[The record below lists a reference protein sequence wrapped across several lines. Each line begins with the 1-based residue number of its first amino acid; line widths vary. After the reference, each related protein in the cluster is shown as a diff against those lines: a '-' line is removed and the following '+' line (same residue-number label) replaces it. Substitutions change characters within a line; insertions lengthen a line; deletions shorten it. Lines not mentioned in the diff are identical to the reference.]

1 MNFEFKKKTKKPM
14 EITKIQKLF
23 THLENVITWR
33 INNSAEDF
41 NTAAPEFKIND
52 HEGFQLG
59 NYISGKEL
67 AHQEVIILLMALL
80 PRLDP
85 ALLKRI
91 YLEFPNSVLFD
102 FCSVNDNGRLFYP
115 TIQTVQYI
123 LGGESI
129 SERLKALDYFA
140 SDAVLV
146 KDEII
151 VFSGSAQDHTSINSQ
166 ISIHQEAFN
175 AAVFGS
181 ELLPKMSND
190 FPAELLYTSRS
201 WEDLILPQNT
211 LHELK
216 SIEDWYNS
224 SRTLMEDWGMKKK
237 LKPGFRV
244 LFYGDP
250 GTGKTLAASLL
261 GKYTKRPV
269 FRVDVSMLVSKYIG
283 ETEKQL
289 AKLFDK
295 AENKNWILFF
305 DEADAI
311 FGKRT
316 NVRDAH
322 DKYANQEVS
331 YLLQRIETF
340 SGLIILASNFK
351 NNMDKAFTRRFHSC
365 IKFNNP
371 KHEERLRIWQQN
383 LPEQLHLEGIDLE
396 QIAKRYELTGSNIM
410 NVIQDVSLKTIALK
424 DPDYKVSPDML
435 LESIRK
441 EYVKEDK
448 IFS

>member
-1 MNFEFKKKTKKPM
+1 MQTE
-14 EITKIQKLF
+14 KIQKLF
-23 THLENVITWR
+23 THLEDVIIWR

-41 NTAAPEFKIND
+41 TIGAPEFRTND
-52 HEGFQLG
+52 HENFQLG
-59 NYISGKEL
+59 DYISGKEL
-67 AHQEVIILLMALL
+67 AHQEVIVLLMALL

-91 YLEFPNSVLFD
+91 YLEFPTSVLFD
-102 FCSVNDNGRLFYP
+102 FCSVNENGRLFYP

-129 SERLKALDYFA
+129 SGRLKALDYFS
-140 SDAVLV
+140 SDSVLV

-151 VFSGSAQDHTSINSQ
+151 IFSGSAQDHIAVNSQ
-166 ISIHQEAFN
+166 INVYHEAFN
-175 AAVFGS
+175 TIVLGS

-190 FPAELLYTSRS
+190 FPAEQLHTSRS
-201 WEDLILPQNT
+201 WNDLILPENT

-216 SIEDWYNS
+216 SIEDWYS
-224 SRTLMEDWGMKKK
+224 SSHILMEEWDMQKK

-289 AKLFDK
+289 SKLFDK

-365 IKFNNP
+365 IQFNNP
-371 KHEERLRIWQQN
+371 KQEERLRIWQHN
-383 LPEQLHLEGIDLE
+383 LPEQLQLEGIDLE
-396 QIAKRYELTGSNIM
+396 QIARRYELTGSNIM
-410 NVIQDVSLKTIALK
+410 NVIQDVSLKAIALK
-424 DPDYKVSPDML
+424 DPDYKVSLEML

-441 EYVKEDK
+441 EYIKEDK

>member
-1 MNFEFKKKTKKPM
+1 METKQ
-14 EITKIQKLF
+14 IQKLF
-23 THLENVITWR
+23 THLENVIIWR
-33 INNSAEDF
+33 IKNSDEDF
-41 NTAAPEFKIND
+41 AQAPEFISSD
-52 HEGFQLG
+52 YRGFHLG
-59 NYISGKEL
+59 EYIIRNKFS
-67 AHQEVIILLMALL
+67 HQEVVVLLMALL

-85 ALLKRI
+85 AMLKRI
-91 YLEFPNSVLFD
+91 YLEFSDSWLFD
-102 FCSVNDNGRLFYP
+102 FSSLNDNGRLFYP

-123 LGGESI
+123 LGGECI
-129 SERLKALDYFA
+129 ADRLKTLDYFD
-140 SDAVLV
+140 SDSVLI
-146 KDEII
+146 KNDLII
-151 VFSGSAQDHTSINSQ
+151 FSSSAHDHIPPGSSIN
-166 ISIHQEAFN
+166 IHQEAFN
-175 AAVFGS
+175 KMIFGS

-190 FPAELLYTSRS
+190 FPAEQLHTNRS
-201 WEDLILPQNT
+201 WTDLILPQNT
-211 LHELK
+211 LQELQG
-216 SIEDWYNS
+216 IEAWFNS
-224 SRTLMEDWGMKKK
+224 SQTLMEDWGMRKI

-250 GTGKTLAASLL
+250 GTGKTLAANLL
-261 GKYTKRPV
+261 GKYTERPV

-365 IKFNNP
+365 IKFINP
-371 KHEERLRIWQQN
+371 KPEERLRIWKHN
-383 LPEQLHLEGIDLE
+383 LPTQLQLIDIDLE
-396 QIAKRYELTGSNIM
+396 HIAQRYELTGSNIM
-410 NVIQDVSLKTIALK
+410 NIIQDVSLKTIALR
-424 DPDYKVSPDML
+424 DPAYRVSNDML
-435 LESIRK
+435 LESIKK
-441 EYVKEDK
+441 EYIKEDK
-448 IFS
+448 MFS

>member
-1 MNFEFKKKTKKPM
+1 M

-41 NTAAPEFKIND
+41 NTAAPEFKTND
-52 HEGFQLG
+52 HEDFQLG

-151 VFSGSAQDHTSINSQ
+151 VFSGSNQDHTSINNQ
-166 ISIHQEAFN
+166 ISIHQEAFS

-190 FPAELLYTSRS
+190 FPAELLYTGRS

-371 KHEERLRIWQQN
+371 KHEERMRIWQQN
-383 LPEQLHLEGIDLE
+383 LPEQLHLDGIDLE

-424 DPDYKVSPDML
+424 DPDYKVSLDML

-441 EYVKEDK
+441 EYIKEDK

>member
-1 MNFEFKKKTKKPM
+1 M
-14 EITKIQKLF
+14 EAENIQKLF

-33 INNSAEDF
+33 INNSSEDF
-41 NTAAPEFKIND
+41 NTGAPEFIAVD
-52 HEGFQLG
+52 HQGFHLG
-59 NYISGKEL
+59 NYISQKDL
-67 AHQEVIILLMALL
+67 VHQEVIILLMALL
-80 PRLDP
+80 PALEP

-91 YLEFPNSVLFD
+91 YLEFPNSALFD
-102 FCSVNDNGRLFYP
+102 FCSVNDNGRLFFP
-115 TIQTVQYI
+115 TVQTVQYI
-123 LGGESI
+123 LGGDSI
-129 SERLKALDYFA
+129 SDRLKALDYFA
-140 SDAVLV
+140 SDSVLV

-151 VFSGSAQDHTSINSQ
+151 SLPGAVQNQQALMNFQ
-166 ISIHQEAFN
+166 ITVPQEAFN
-175 AAVFGS
+175 MIIFGS

-190 FPAELLYTSRS
+190 FPAEQIRTRRS
-201 WEDLILPQNT
+201 WADLILPQNT
-211 LHELK
+211 MDELQ
-216 SIEDWYNS
+216 SIETWYNS
-224 SRTLMEDWGMKKK
+224 SRILMEDWGMQKK

-371 KHEERLRIWQQN
+371 KHEERLRIWQHN
-383 LPEQLHLEGIDLE
+383 LPEQLQLQDIDLE

-424 DPDYKVSPDML
+424 DANYKVSLEML

-441 EYVKEDK
+441 EYAKEDK
-448 IFS
+448 IFP

>member
-1 MNFEFKKKTKKPM
+1 M
-14 EITKIQKLF
+14 ESQQIQQLF
-23 THLENVITWR
+23 THLENVIIWR
-33 INNSAEDF
+33 INNPSEDF
-41 NTAAPEFKIND
+41 NIGAPEFIIND
-52 HEGFQLG
+52 YEGFELG
-59 NYISGKEL
+59 EYISAKKL
-67 AHQEVIILLMALL
+67 THQEVVILLIALST
-80 PRLDP
+80 RLDP
-85 ALLKRI
+85 SLLKRI
-91 YLEFPNSVLFD
+91 YLEFPNNVLFD
-102 FCSVNDNGRLFYP
+102 YCSTSDNGRLFYP
-115 TIQTVQYI
+115 TIQAVQYI
-123 LGGESI
+123 LGGDSI
-129 SERLKALDYFA
+129 SERLKVLDFLNPN
-140 SDAVLV
+140 SVLI

-151 VFSGSAQDHTSINSQ
+151 VFTSSAHENTPMNSQ
-166 ISIHQEAFN
+166 LTVHQEAFN
-175 AAVFGS
+175 TLIFGL

-190 FPAELLYTSRS
+190 FPAEQLHTRRS
-201 WEDLILPQNT
+201 WSDLILPQTT
-211 LHELK
+211 LDELQ
-216 SIEDWYNS
+216 SIEAWYNS
-224 SRTLMEDWGMKKK
+224 NRILMEDWGMQKK

-261 GKYTKRPV
+261 GKYTECPV

-289 AKLFDK
+289 SKLFDK

-316 NVRDAH
+316 SVKDAH

-365 IKFNNP
+365 IKFSNP

-383 LPEQLHLEGIDLE
+383 LPEQLQLEDISLE
-396 QIAKRYELTGSNIM
+396 QIAQRYELTGSNIM
-410 NVIQDVSLKTIALK
+410 NIIQDVSLKVIASK
-424 DPDYKVSPDML
+424 APNYKVSLELL
-435 LESIRK
+435 LESIKK

>member
-1 MNFEFKKKTKKPM
+1 M
-14 EITKIQKLF
+14 EQEQIQRLF
-23 THLENVITWR
+23 THLEEVIKWR
-33 INNSAEDF
+33 INNASEDF
-41 NTAAPEFKIND
+41 NTAAPDLKTND

-59 NYISGKEL
+59 NYISGKKL
-67 AHQEVIILLMALL
+67 THQEVIILLMALL

-85 ALLKRI
+85 SLLKRI
-91 YLEFPNSVLFD
+91 FLEFPSSVLFD
-102 FCSVNDNGRLFYP
+102 YCVTNDNGRLFYP

-129 SERLKALDYFA
+129 SERLKALDYFD
-140 SDAVLV
+140 SNSVLI
-146 KDEII
+146 KEELI
-151 VFSGSAQDHTSINSQ
+151 VLSGSSEHSSTNSQ
-166 ISIHQEAFN
+166 ISVHQETFN
-175 AAVFGS
+175 TIVFGV
-181 ELLPKMSND
+181 EVLPKMSND
-190 FPAELLYTSRS
+190 FPAELLRTRRS
-201 WEDLILPQNT
+201 WDDLILPKIT
-211 LHELK
+211 LNEIK

-224 SRTLMEDWGMKKK
+224 SRILMEDWDMQKK

-244 LFYGDP
+244 LFYGEP

-283 ETEKQL
+283 ETEKHL

-371 KHEERLRIWQQN
+371 KYEERLRIWQQN
-383 LPEQLHLEGIDLE
+383 LPAQLQLKDINLE

-410 NVIQDVSLKTIALK
+410 NVIQDVSLKTIASQE
-424 DPDYKVSPDML
+424 PDYRVSL
-435 LESIRK
+435 EVFLESIKK

-448 IFS
+448 IFT

>member
-1 MNFEFKKKTKKPM
+1 M
-14 EITKIQKLF
+14 EAEQIQRLF

-33 INNSAEDF
+33 INNSSEDF
-41 NTAAPEFKIND
+41 NTGAPGFETKGR
-52 HEGFQLG
+52 EGIYLEE
-59 NYISGKEL
+59 YISRKKL
-67 AHQEVIILLMALL
+67 VHQEIIILLMALL
-80 PRLDP
+80 PRLEP

-91 YLEFPNSVLFD
+91 YLEFPNSTLFD
-102 FCSVNDNGRLFYP
+102 FCSVNDNGRLFFP
-115 TIQTVQYI
+115 TIQSLQYI
-123 LGGESI
+123 LGGDSI
-129 SERLKALDYFA
+129 AERLKALDYFA
-140 SDAVLV
+140 SDSVLI
-146 KDEII
+146 KDEIVTI
-151 VFSGSAQDHTSINSQ
+151 PGSGQDYAPMNGQ
-166 ISIHQEAFN
+166 ISVPQEAFN
-175 AAVFGS
+175 MMIFGT

-190 FPAELLYTSRS
+190 FPAEQLYTCRS
-201 WEDLILPQNT
+201 WKDLILPENT
-211 LHELK
+211 MEELQ
-216 SIEDWYNS
+216 SIESWYNS
-224 SRTLMEDWGMKKK
+224 SQVLMEDWGMHRK

-261 GKYTKRPV
+261 GKYTERPV

-331 YLLQRIETF
+331 YLLQKIETF

-351 NNMDKAFTRRFHSC
+351 NNMDKAFTRRFQSW
-365 IKFNNP
+365 IKFSNP
-371 KHEERLRIWQQN
+371 KYEERLRIWQHN
-383 LPEQLHLEGIDLE
+383 MPEQLQLEGIDMKD
-396 QIAKRYELTGSNIM
+396 IANRYELTGSNIM
-410 NVIQDVSLKTIALK
+410 NIIQDVSLKTIALR
-424 DPDYKVSPDML
+424 DPDYRVSLEML

-448 IFS
+448 IFP

>member
-1 MNFEFKKKTKKPM
+1 M
-14 EITKIQKLF
+14 ESKQLQNLF

-33 INNSAEDF
+33 IHNASEDF
-41 NTAAPEFKIND
+41 NIGAPEFKTSD
-52 HEGFQLG
+52 HENFQLG
-59 NYISGKEL
+59 DYISGKGL
-67 AHQEVIILLMALL
+67 AHQEVVVLLMALL

-85 ALLKRI
+85 SLLKRI
-91 YLEFPNSVLFD
+91 YLEFPNSALFD
-102 FCSVNDNGRLFYP
+102 FCSTNDNGRLFYP
-115 TIQTVQYI
+115 TVQAVQYI

-129 SERLKALDYFA
+129 SERLKALDYF
-140 SDAVLV
+140 SSNSVLI
-146 KDEII
+146 KEELII
-151 VFSGSAQDHTSINSQ
+151 FSHSAHESAGVNSQ
-166 ISIHQEAFN
+166 INVHHEAFN
-175 AAVFGS
+175 TLIFGV

-190 FPAELLYTSRS
+190 FPAEQLQTRRS
-201 WEDLILPQNT
+201 WADLILPQAT
-211 LHELK
+211 LYELQ
-216 SIEDWYNS
+216 SIEAWYNS
-224 SRTLMEDWGMKKK
+224 SRILMEDWDMQKK

-244 LFYGDP
+244 LFYGEP

-261 GKYTKRPV
+261 GKYTNRPV

-316 NVRDAH
+316 SVRDAH

-365 IKFNNP
+365 IQFNNP
-371 KHEERLRIWQQN
+371 KYEERLRIWQQN
-383 LPEQLHLEGIDLE
+383 LPEQLQLEDIDLE
-396 QIAKRYELTGSNIM
+396 QIANRYELTGSNIM
-410 NVIQDVSLKTIALK
+410 NVIQDVSLKTIASK
-424 DPDYKVSPDML
+424 EPGYKVSLDRL
-435 LESIRK
+435 LECIKK

-448 IFS
+448 IFA

>member
-1 MNFEFKKKTKKPM
+1 M
-14 EITKIQKLF
+14 ESEQLQKLF
-23 THLENVITWR
+23 THLEKVITWR
-33 INNSAEDF
+33 INNPSEDF
-41 NTAAPEFKIND
+41 NVGAPEFNTNN
-52 HEGFQLG
+52 HENFQLG
-59 NYISGKEL
+59 DYISGKEL
-67 AHQEVIILLMALL
+67 AHQEVVILLMALL

-85 ALLKRI
+85 SLLKRI
-91 YLEFPNSVLFD
+91 YLEFPGSELFD
-102 FCSVNDNGRLFYP
+102 FCSTNDSGRLFYP
-115 TIQTVQYI
+115 TIQAAQYI
-123 LGGESI
+123 LGGDSI
-129 SERLKALDYFA
+129 SGRLKSLDYF
-140 SDAVLV
+140 SPDSVLS
-146 KDEII
+146 KEELI
-151 VFSGSAQDHTSINSQ
+151 VFSGSAHEHALMNSQ
-166 ISIHQEAFN
+166 INVHEEAFN
-175 AAVFGS
+175 KIIFDT

-190 FPAELLYTSRS
+190 FPAEQILTRRS
-201 WEDLILPQNT
+201 WTDLILPQTT
-211 LHELK
+211 LQELK
-216 SIEDWYNS
+216 SIEAWYNS
-224 SRTLMEDWGMKKK
+224 SRILMEDWNMQTK

-244 LFYGDP
+244 LFHGEP

-261 GKYTKRPV
+261 GKYTQRPV

-289 AKLFDK
+289 AKLFNK

-316 NVRDAH
+316 SVKDSH

-365 IKFNNP
+365 IQFNNP

-383 LPEQLHLEGIDLE
+383 LPEQLQLEDIDLE
-396 QIAKRYELTGSNIM
+396 QIAQRYELTGSNIM
-410 NVIQDVSLKTIALK
+410 NIIQDVSLKTIALK
-424 DPDYKVSPDML
+424 EPGYKVSADML
-435 LESIRK
+435 LDSIKK

-448 IFS
+448 IFM

>member
-1 MNFEFKKKTKKPM
+1 MTSQQ
-14 EITKIQKLF
+14 IQKLF
-23 THLENVITWR
+23 THLEEIITWR
-33 INNSAEDF
+33 INNPSENFDG
-41 NTAAPEFKIND
+41 APEFQTND
-52 HEGFQLG
+52 HKGFQLG
-59 NYISGKEL
+59 DYISGKKL
-67 AHQEVIILLMALL
+67 IHQEVIILLMALL

-85 ALLKRI
+85 SLLKRI
-91 YLEFPNSVLFD
+91 FLEFPNSALFD
-102 FCSVNDNGRLFYP
+102 FCSTNDNGRLFYP
-115 TIQTVQYI
+115 TIQAVQYI

-129 SERLKALDYFA
+129 SGRLKSLDYF
-140 SDAVLV
+140 SSESVLV
-146 KDEII
+146 KEELL
-151 VFSGSAQDHTSINSQ
+151 VFSGSAQDHTSMNSQ
-166 ISIHQEAFN
+166 ISVHQEAFDTIM
-175 AAVFGS
+175 FGV

-190 FPAELLYTSRS
+190 FPAEQILTNRS
-201 WEDLILPQNT
+201 WTDLILPQNT
-211 LHELK
+211 LDELQ
-216 SIEDWYNS
+216 SIEAWYNS
-224 SRTLMEDWGMKKK
+224 SRILMEDWGMQKK
-237 LKPGFRV
+237 LKPGFRI
-244 LFYGDP
+244 LFYGEP

-316 NVRDAH
+316 NVKDAH

-371 KHEERLRIWQQN
+371 KHEERLRIWEQN
-383 LPEQLHLEGIDLE
+383 LPQQLQLEDIDLN

-410 NVIQDVSLKTIALK
+410 NAIQDVSLKTIASNES
-424 DPDYKVSPDML
+424 DYKVSLEML
-435 LESIRK
+435 LESIKK

-448 IFS
+448 VFT

>member
-1 MNFEFKKKTKKPM
+1 M
-14 EITKIQKLF
+14 EPTQLQKLF
-23 THLENVITWR
+23 THLEQVISWR
-33 INNSAEDF
+33 INNSSEHF
-41 NTAAPEFKIND
+41 EKGAPELNRSD
-52 HEGFQLG
+52 CEGFQLG
-59 NYISGKEL
+59 NYISAKEL
-67 AHQEVIILLMALL
+67 NHQEVIILLMALL

-85 ALLKRI
+85 SLLKRI
-91 YLEFPNSVLFD
+91 YLESPNSALFD
-102 FCSVNDNGRLFYP
+102 YCSTNENGRLFYP
-115 TIQTVQYI
+115 TIQAVQYL
-123 LGGESI
+123 LGGDSI
-129 SERLKALDYFA
+129 SERLKALDHF
-140 SDAVLV
+140 SPNSVLI
-146 KDEII
+146 KEELIG
-151 VFSGSAQDHTSINSQ
+151 FSGSADTSPINV
-166 ISIHQEAFN
+166 HAEAFN
-175 AAVFGS
+175 TMILGQ

-190 FPAELLYTSRS
+190 FPAEQLHTRRS
-201 WEDLILPQNT
+201 WADLILPQTTMN
-211 LHELK
+211 ELQ
-216 SIEDWYNS
+216 SIEAWYNS
-224 SRTLMEDWGMKKK
+224 SQILMEDWDMQKK

-261 GKYTKRPV
+261 GKYTQRPV

-316 NVRDAH
+316 SVRDAH

-383 LPEQLHLEGIDLE
+383 LPQQLLLEDIDLE
-396 QIAKRYELTGSNIM
+396 HIAKRYELTGSNIM
-410 NVIQDVSLKTIALK
+410 NVIQDISLKTIASK
-424 DPDYKVSPDML
+424 EPDYRVRPEVL
-435 LESIRK
+435 LESIKK

-448 IFS
+448 IFT

>member
-1 MNFEFKKKTKKPM
+1 M
-14 EITKIQKLF
+14 EAEQIQKLF

-33 INNSAEDF
+33 INNSSEDF
-41 NTAAPEFKIND
+41 NTGAPEFIIGD
-52 HEGFQLG
+52 HQGSQLG
-59 NYISGKEL
+59 NYISEKEL

-80 PRLDP
+80 PALEP

-91 YLEFPNSVLFD
+91 YLEFPNSALFD
-102 FCSVNDNGRLFYP
+102 FCSVNDNGRLFFP
-115 TIQTVQYI
+115 TVQTVQYI
-123 LGGESI
+123 LGGDSI
-129 SERLKALDYFA
+129 ADRLNTLDYFS
-140 SDAVLV
+140 SDSVLV
-146 KDEII
+146 KNEII
-151 VFSGSAQDHTSINSQ
+151 MLPGSVQNQALMNVQ
-166 ISIHQEAFN
+166 ITVPQEAFN
-175 AAVFGS
+175 MIIFGS

-190 FPAELLYTSRS
+190 FPAEQIHTRRS
-201 WEDLILPQNT
+201 WADLILPQNT
-211 LHELK
+211 LDELL
-216 SIEDWYNS
+216 SIESWYSS
-224 SRTLMEDWGMKKK
+224 SRILMEDWDMQKK

-365 IKFNNP
+365 IKFSNP
-371 KHEERLRIWQQN
+371 KHEERLRIWQNN
-383 LPEQLHLEGIDLE
+383 LPERLQLQDIDLE
-396 QIAKRYELTGSNIM
+396 QIARKYELTGSNIM

-424 DPDYKVSPDML
+424 DPDYKVSLEML

-441 EYVKEDK
+441 EYAKEDK
-448 IFS
+448 IFP

>member
-1 MNFEFKKKTKKPM
+1 M
-14 EITKIQKLF
+14 EAEKIQKLF
-23 THLENVITWR
+23 THLEDVITWR
-33 INNSAEDF
+33 INNSSEDF
-41 NTAAPEFKIND
+41 KTAAPEFKISD

-59 NYISGKEL
+59 DYLSGKKL
-67 AHQEVIILLMALL
+67 THQEIIILLMALL

-85 ALLKRI
+85 ALLKRV
-91 YLEFPNSVLFD
+91 YLEFPNSALFD

-115 TIQTVQYI
+115 TIQSVQYI

-129 SERLKALDYFA
+129 SERLQALDYFA
-140 SDAVLV
+140 PDAVLV

-151 VFSGSAQDHTSINSQ
+151 TLPGSAHDQTSFNSQ
-166 ISIHQEAFN
+166 INISQEAFN
-175 AAVFGS
+175 AIVFGS

-190 FPAELLYTSRS
+190 FPAEQLHTRRS
-201 WEDLILPQNT
+201 WTDLILPQST
-211 LHELK
+211 LDELQ
-216 SIEDWYNS
+216 SIEAWYSS
-224 SRTLMEDWGMKKK
+224 SRILMEEWDMQKK

-371 KHEERLRIWQQN
+371 KHEERLRIWQHN
-383 LPEQLHLEGIDLE
+383 LPLQLQLEDIDLE

-424 DPDYKVSPDML
+424 DPDYKVTSEML

-441 EYVKEDK
+441 EYAKEDK

>member
-1 MNFEFKKKTKKPM
+1 M
-14 EITKIQKLF
+14 EPIQLQKLF
-23 THLENVITWR
+23 THLEEVITWR
-33 INNSAEDF
+33 INNSSEHFDQG
-41 NTAAPEFKIND
+41 APEFKTND

-59 NYISGKEL
+59 DYISKKEL
-67 AHQEVIILLMALL
+67 THQQIVILLMALL

-85 ALLKRI
+85 SLLKRI
-91 YLEFPNSVLFD
+91 FLEFPGNALFD
-102 FCSVNDNGRLFYP
+102 FCSTNDTGRLFYP
-115 TIQTVQYI
+115 TIQAVQYL
-123 LGGESI
+123 LGGDSI
-129 SERLKALDYFA
+129 SERLKALDHF
-140 SDAVLV
+140 SPSSVLI
-146 KDEII
+146 KEELID
-151 VFSGSAQDHTSINSQ
+151 FSGSADHHTPLTSPINVYP
-166 ISIHQEAFN
+166 EAFN
-175 AAVFGS
+175 AMILGQ

-190 FPAELLYTSRS
+190 FPAEQLHTRRS
-201 WEDLILPQNT
+201 WADLILPQNT
-211 LHELK
+211 MNEIQ
-216 SIEDWYNS
+216 SIEAWYNS
-224 SRTLMEDWGMKKK
+224 RHILMEDWDMQKK

-261 GKYTKRPV
+261 GKYTQRPV

-371 KHEERLRIWQQN
+371 KYEERLRIWQQN
-383 LPEQLHLEGIDLE
+383 LPKQLLLEDIDLE
-396 QIAKRYELTGSNIM
+396 YIAKRYELTGSNIM
-410 NVIQDVSLKTIALK
+410 NVIQDVSLKTIASK
-424 DPDYKVSPDML
+424 EPEYRVKPEVL
-435 LESIRK
+435 LESIKK

-448 IFS
+448 IFT

>member
-1 MNFEFKKKTKKPM
+1 M
-14 EITKIQKLF
+14 EAKKIQKLF
-23 THLENVITWR
+23 THLENTITWR
-33 INNSAEDF
+33 INNPTEDF
-41 NTAAPEFKIND
+41 STGAPEFRTSD

-59 NYISGKEL
+59 DYISGKEL

-91 YLEFPNSVLFD
+91 YLEFPNSILFD

-123 LGGESI
+123 LGGDSI
-129 SERLKALDYFA
+129 TERLKTLDYF
-140 SDAVLV
+140 SPGSVLV

-151 VFSGSAQDHTSINSQ
+151 VFPSSGHDHTPMHSQ
-166 ISIHQEAFN
+166 ISVHQEAFN
-175 AAVFGS
+175 TIVFGS
-181 ELLPKMSND
+181 ELLPKMSSD
-190 FPAELLYTSRS
+190 FPAEQLHTRRS
-201 WEDLILPQNT
+201 WTDLILPKDT
-211 LHELK
+211 LYELQ
-216 SIEDWYNS
+216 SIEAWYNS
-224 SRTLMEDWGMKKK
+224 SQILMEDWDMQKK

-261 GKYTKRPV
+261 GKYTERPV

-371 KHEERLRIWQQN
+371 KCEERLRIWKHN
-383 LPEQLHLEGIDLE
+383 LPQQLQLEHIDLE
-396 QIAKRYELTGSNIM
+396 QIARRYELTGSNIM
-410 NVIQDVSLKTIALK
+410 NVIQDVSLKAIALK
-424 DPDYKVSPDML
+424 DPEYKVSVDML

>member
-1 MNFEFKKKTKKPM
+1 M
-14 EITKIQKLF
+14 EPEHIQKLF
-23 THLENVITWR
+23 THLEEVITWR
-33 INNSAEDF
+33 INNSSEHFDRG
-41 NTAAPEFKIND
+41 APEFDKSD
-52 HEGFQLG
+52 YEDFQLG
-59 NYISGKEL
+59 KYISAKGL
-67 AHQEVIILLMALL
+67 IHQEVIILLMALL

-85 ALLKRI
+85 SLLKRI
-91 YLEFPNSVLFD
+91 YLEFPNSALFD
-102 FCSVNDNGRLFYP
+102 YCSTNENGRLFYP
-115 TIQTVQYI
+115 TVQAVQYV
-123 LGGESI
+123 LGGENI
-129 SERLKALDYFA
+129 SERLKALDYFN
-140 SDAVLV
+140 SDSVLIKSELIEV
-146 KDEII
+146 H
-151 VFSGSAQDHTSINSQ
+151 SHTSTNGSINVY
-166 ISIHQEAFN
+166 QEAFN
-175 AAVFGS
+175 TIILGV

-190 FPAELLYTSRS
+190 FPAEQINTGRS
-201 WEDLILPQNT
+201 WTDLILPQNT
-211 LHELK
+211 LNELQT
-216 SIEDWYNS
+216 IEAWYNS
-224 SRTLMEDWGMKKK
+224 SRILMEDWGMQKK

-371 KHEERLRIWQQN
+371 KQEERLRIWQHN
-383 LPEQLHLEGIDLE
+383 LPEQLRLEDINLE
-396 QIAKRYELTGSNIM
+396 EIAKRYELTGSNIM
-410 NVIQDVSLKTIALK
+410 NIIQDVSLKTIASK
-424 DPDYKVSPDML
+424 AHDYKVSLDML
-435 LESIRK
+435 LESIKK

-448 IFS
+448 IFT

>member
-1 MNFEFKKKTKKPM
+1 MASEQL
-14 EITKIQKLF
+14 QKLF
-23 THLENVITWR
+23 THLEDVIIWR
-33 INNSAEDF
+33 IGNPSEDF
-41 NTAAPEFKIND
+41 TGMPAFSISD
-52 HEGFQLG
+52 YEGFPLG
-59 NYISGKEL
+59 NYISEKKL
-67 AHQEVIILLMALL
+67 THQEVIILLAALL

-85 ALLKRI
+85 SLLKRI
-91 YLEFPNSVLFD
+91 YKEYSDSPLFD
-102 FCSVNDNGRLFYP
+102 FCSLNDNGRLFYP
-115 TIQTVQYI
+115 TIQAVQYI

-129 SERLKALDYFA
+129 SERLKALDYFNP
-140 SDAVLV
+140 DAVLIRH
-146 KDEII
+146 EII
-151 VFSGSAQDHTSINSQ
+151 VFSGSGNEYLPANSL
-166 ISIHQEAFN
+166 ISVHKETFN
-175 AAVFGS
+175 AMMLGW
-181 ELLPKMSND
+181 ELLPKMSGD
-190 FPAELLYTSRS
+190 FPAEQLQTGRS
-201 WEDLILPQNT
+201 WTDLILPQKT
-211 LHELK
+211 LDELQ
-216 SIEDWYNS
+216 SIESWYGS
-224 SRTLMEDWGMKKK
+224 SRILMEDWGMQKK

-261 GKYTKRPV
+261 GKYTGRPV

-316 NVRDAH
+316 SVKDAH

-351 NNMDKAFTRRFHSC
+351 NNMDQAFSRRFHSC
-365 IKFNNP
+365 IKFSNP

-383 LPEQLHLEGIDLE
+383 LPVQLHLEDINLE

-410 NVIQDVSLKTIALK
+410 NVIQDVSLKAISSEK
-424 DPDYKVSPDML
+424 QDYKVNIDML
-435 LESIRK
+435 LESIKK
-441 EYVKEDK
+441 EYIKEDK
-448 IFS
+448 ILT

>member
-1 MNFEFKKKTKKPM
+1 M
-14 EITKIQKLF
+14 EGEKIQKLF
-23 THLENVITWR
+23 THLEDVIIWR

-41 NTAAPEFKIND
+41 TTGAPEFITNN
-52 HEGFQLG
+52 HENFQLG
-59 NYISGKEL
+59 DYISGKEL
-67 AHQEVIILLMALL
+67 AHQEVIILLVALL

-91 YLEFPNSVLFD
+91 YLDFPNSMLFD

-123 LGGESI
+123 LGGDSI
-129 SERLKALDYFA
+129 SERLKALNYFG
-140 SDAVLV
+140 SDSVLV

-151 VFSGSAQDHTSINSQ
+151 VFPGSAYDHTPANSQ
-166 ISIHQEAFN
+166 ITVHQEAFN
-175 AAVFGS
+175 MIVFGS

-190 FPAELLYTSRS
+190 FPAEQLHTRRS
-201 WEDLILPQNT
+201 WTDLILPQNT
-211 LHELK
+211 LQELQ
-216 SIEDWYNS
+216 SIEVWYNS
-224 SRTLMEDWGMKKK
+224 RQILMEEWDMQKK

-261 GKYTKRPV
+261 GKYTNRPV

-371 KHEERLRIWQQN
+371 KHEERLRIWQHN
-383 LPEQLHLEGIDLE
+383 LPEQLQLEGIDLE
-396 QIAKRYELTGSNIM
+396 EIAQRYELTGSNIM
-410 NVIQDVSLKTIALK
+410 NVIQDVSLKAIALK
-424 DPDYKVSPDML
+424 DPDYKVNVEML

-441 EYVKEDK
+441 EYMKEDK

>member
-1 MNFEFKKKTKKPM
+1 MKAEQ
-14 EITKIQKLF
+14 IQKLF
-23 THLENVITWR
+23 THLEEVITWR
-33 INNSAEDF
+33 INNSSENF
-41 NTAAPEFKIND
+41 NTGAPDFKSVD
-52 HEGFQLG
+52 YTDFPLG
-59 NYISGKEL
+59 NYISEKNF

-91 YLEFPNSVLFD
+91 YLDFPSSPLFD

-115 TIQTVQYI
+115 TVQTVQYI
-123 LGGESI
+123 LGGENI
-129 SERLKALDYFA
+129 SERLTALDYFA
-140 SDAVLV
+140 SDSVLV
-146 KDEII
+146 KEEII
-151 VFSGSAQDHTSINSQ
+151 TFSGSGKDYGAENSQ
-166 ISIHQEAFN
+166 LNVHQEAFN
-175 AAVFGS
+175 IIIFGS

-190 FPAELLYTSRS
+190 FPAEQIHTHRS
-201 WEDLILPQNT
+201 WTDLILPQNT
-211 LHELK
+211 LDELQ
-216 SIEDWYNS
+216 SIESWYNS
-224 SRTLMEDWGMKKK
+224 SRILMEDWDMQKK

-289 AKLFDK
+289 SKLFDK

-351 NNMDKAFTRRFHSC
+351 NNMDKAFTRRFQSC
-365 IKFNNP
+365 IKFSNP
-371 KHEERLRIWQQN
+371 KYEERLRIWRHN
-383 LPEQLHLEGIDLE
+383 MPEQLKLEEIKLE
-396 QIAKRYELTGSNIM
+396 EIADRYELTGSNIM
-410 NVIQDVSLKTIALK
+410 NIIQDVSLKTIALM
-424 DPDYKVSPDML
+424 DPDFRVSPDML

-448 IFS
+448 IFP

>member
-1 MNFEFKKKTKKPM
+1 M
-14 EITKIQKLF
+14 EQEQIQKLF
-23 THLENVITWR
+23 THLEEVIKWR
-33 INNSAEDF
+33 INNASEDF
-41 NTAAPEFKIND
+41 NTAAPDLKTND

-59 NYISGKEL
+59 NYISGKKL
-67 AHQEVIILLMALL
+67 THQEVIILLMALL

-85 ALLKRI
+85 SLLKRI
-91 YLEFPNSVLFD
+91 FLEFPSSMLFD
-102 FCSVNDNGRLFYP
+102 YCVTNDNGRLFYP

-129 SERLKALDYFA
+129 TERLKALDYFDPN
-140 SDAVLV
+140 SVLI
-146 KDEII
+146 KEELI
-151 VFSGSAQDHTSINSQ
+151 VLSGSSEHSSTNSQ
-166 ISIHQEAFN
+166 ISVHQEAFN
-175 AAVFGS
+175 TIVFGV
-181 ELLPKMSND
+181 EVLPKMSND
-190 FPAELLYTSRS
+190 FPAELLQTRRS
-201 WEDLILPQNT
+201 WDDLILPKIT
-211 LHELK
+211 LNEIK

-224 SRTLMEDWGMKKK
+224 SRILMEDWDMQKK

-244 LFYGDP
+244 LFYGEP

-261 GKYTKRPV
+261 GKYTERPV

-283 ETEKQL
+283 ETEKHL

-371 KHEERLRIWQQN
+371 KYEERLRIWQQN
-383 LPEQLHLEGIDLE
+383 LPVQLQLKDINLE

-410 NVIQDVSLKTIALK
+410 NVIQDVSLKTIASQE
-424 DPDYKVSPDML
+424 PDYRVSL
-435 LESIRK
+435 EVFLESIKK

-448 IFS
+448 IFT

>member
-1 MNFEFKKKTKKPM
+1 MDS
-14 EITKIQKLF
+14 IQLQNLF
-23 THLENVITWR
+23 THLESVITWR
-33 INNSAEDF
+33 VSHSDEDF
-41 NTAAPEFKIND
+41 NLAPQFNPND
-52 HEGFQLG
+52 YKGSHLG
-59 NYISGKEL
+59 NYISEKKL
-67 AHQEVIILLMALL
+67 THQEVIILLMALL

-85 ALLKRI
+85 SLLKRV
-91 YLEFPNSVLFD
+91 YLEYPSSLFFD
-102 FCSVNDNGRLFYP
+102 FCSVNDNGRLFNP
-115 TIQTVQYI
+115 TVQALQYI

-129 SERLKALDYFA
+129 SERLKALDYFGQN
-140 SDAVLV
+140 SVLV
-146 KDEII
+146 KEELL
-151 VFSGSAQDHTSINSQ
+151 VFSGSAQESTSVNSL
-166 ISIHQEAFN
+166 ISVHQDAFD
-175 AAVFGS
+175 ALMFGT
-181 ELLPKMSND
+181 EQLPKMSGD
-190 FPAELLYTSRS
+190 FPAEQLHTGRT
-201 WEDLILPQNT
+201 WADLILPQT
-211 LHELK
+211 TREELK
-216 SIEDWYNS
+216 GIEDWYNS
-224 SRTLMEDWGMKKK
+224 SRILMEDWGMQKK

-261 GKYTKRPV
+261 GKYTQRPV

-283 ETEKQL
+283 ETEKHL

-371 KHEERLRIWQQN
+371 KYEERLRIWEQN
-383 LPEQLHLEGIDLE
+383 LPQQLDLGDINLD
-396 QIAKRYELTGSNIM
+396 QISRRYELTGSNIM
-410 NVIQDVSLKTIALK
+410 NIIQDVCLKAIASEE
-424 DPDYKVSPDML
+424 PGYKVNSEML

-441 EYVKEDK
+441 EYLKEDK
-448 IFS
+448 VFS

>member
-1 MNFEFKKKTKKPM
+1 MASEQL
-14 EITKIQKLF
+14 QKLF
-23 THLENVITWR
+23 THLKQVIIWR
-33 INNSAEDF
+33 INNPSENFDKV
-41 NTAAPEFKIND
+41 APEFNIDEYKDIP
-52 HEGFQLG
+52 LG
-59 NYISGKEL
+59 NYISEKKL
-67 AHQEVIILLMALL
+67 THQEIIILLIALL

-91 YLEFPNSVLFD
+91 YLENSDAALFD
-102 FCSVNDNGRLFYP
+102 FCSSNDNGRLFYP

-123 LGGESI
+123 LGGENI
-129 SERLKALDYFA
+129 SERLKVLHFLNPDSALI
-140 SDAVLV
+140 
-146 KDEII
+146 KKEII
-151 VFSGSAQDHTSINSQ
+151 AFSGSGNEYLPMNSNINVY
-166 ISIHQEAFN
+166 QEAFN
-175 AAVFGS
+175 TMMLGW
-181 ELLPKMSND
+181 EQLPKMSGD
-190 FPAELLYTSRS
+190 FPAELLHTRRS
-201 WEDLILPQNT
+201 WADLILPQET
-211 LHELK
+211 LDELQ
-216 SIEDWYNS
+216 SIEAWYSS
-224 SRTLMEDWGMKKK
+224 SRILMEDWDMQKK

-261 GKYTKRPV
+261 GKYTGRPV
-269 FRVDVSMLVSKYIG
+269 FKVDVSMLVSKYIG

-316 NVRDAH
+316 SVKDAH

-351 NNMDKAFTRRFHSC
+351 NNMDQAFSRRFHSC
-365 IKFNNP
+365 IKFSNP

-383 LPEQLHLEGIDLE
+383 LPVQLQLEDINLT

-410 NVIQDVSLKTIALK
+410 NIIQDISLKAISSGK
-424 DPDYKVSPDML
+424 PDYKVDIDML
-435 LESIRK
+435 LESVKK
-441 EYVKEDK
+441 EYLKEDK
-448 IFS
+448 IFT

>member
-1 MNFEFKKKTKKPM
+1 MQPEQ
-14 EITKIQKLF
+14 IQKLF
-23 THLENVITWR
+23 THLGEVITWR
-33 INNSAEDF
+33 INNPSENFDE
-41 NTAAPEFKIND
+41 APDLKKSD
-52 HEGFQLG
+52 YEGFQLG
-59 NYISGKEL
+59 NYISKKNLSHPEL
-67 AHQEVIILLMALL
+67 IILLMALL

-85 ALLKRI
+85 SLLKRI
-91 YLEFPNSVLFD
+91 FLEFPSSALFD
-102 FCSVNDNGRLFYP
+102 YCSTNDNGRLFYP
-115 TIQTVQYI
+115 TIQAVQYV

-129 SERLKALDYFA
+129 SERLKALDYFNPD
-140 SDAVLV
+140 SVLM
-146 KDEII
+146 KEELI
-151 VFSGSAQDHTSINSQ
+151 VFQNSAQEHVSMNGQLSV
-166 ISIHQEAFN
+166 HQEAFN
-175 AAVFGS
+175 TIVLGVES
-181 ELLPKMSND
+181 LPKMSND
-190 FPAELLYTSRS
+190 FPAELLHTGRS
-201 WEDLILPQNT
+201 WNDLILPQIT
-211 LHELK
+211 LDELQ
-216 SIEDWYNS
+216 SIEAWYNS
-224 SRTLMEDWGMKKK
+224 SRILMEDWDMQKK

-244 LFYGDP
+244 LFYGEP

-261 GKYTKRPV
+261 GKYTQRPV

-316 NVRDAH
+316 SVKDAH

-383 LPEQLHLEGIDLE
+383 LPEQLQLEEINLD
-396 QIAKRYELTGSNIM
+396 QIAKRYELTGSSIM
-410 NVIQDVSLKTIALK
+410 NVIQDVSLKTIALNN
-424 DPDYKVSPDML
+424 PDYKVNLDML
-435 LESIRK
+435 LESIKK

-448 IFS
+448 IFT

>member
-1 MNFEFKKKTKKPM
+1 M
-14 EITKIQKLF
+14 EQEQIQKLF
-23 THLENVITWR
+23 THLEEVIKWR
-33 INNSAEDF
+33 INNASEDF
-41 NTAAPEFKIND
+41 NTAAPELKINE

-59 NYISGKEL
+59 NYISGKKL
-67 AHQEVIILLMALL
+67 THQEVIIVLMALL

-85 ALLKRI
+85 SLLKRI
-91 YLEFPNSVLFD
+91 FLEFPSSVLFD
-102 FCSVNDNGRLFYP
+102 YCITNDNGRLFYP

-129 SERLKALDYFA
+129 SERLKALDYFDPN
-140 SDAVLV
+140 SVLI
-146 KDEII
+146 KEELI
-151 VFSGSAQDHTSINSQ
+151 VLSGSSEHSSTNSQ
-166 ISIHQEAFN
+166 ISVHQETFN
-175 AAVFGS
+175 TIVFGV
-181 ELLPKMSND
+181 EVLPKMSND
-190 FPAELLYTSRS
+190 FPAELLRTRRS
-201 WEDLILPQNT
+201 WDDLILPKIT
-211 LHELK
+211 LNEIK

-224 SRTLMEDWGMKKK
+224 SRILMEDWDMQKK

-244 LFYGDP
+244 LFYGEP

-283 ETEKQL
+283 ETEKHL

-371 KHEERLRIWQQN
+371 KYEERLRIWQQN
-383 LPEQLHLEGIDLE
+383 LPAQLQLKDINLE

-410 NVIQDVSLKTIALK
+410 NVIQDVSLKTIASQE
-424 DPDYKVSPDML
+424 PDYRVNL
-435 LESIRK
+435 EVFLESIKK

-448 IFS
+448 IFT

>member
-1 MNFEFKKKTKKPM
+1 M
-14 EITKIQKLF
+14 EPKQLQKLF
-23 THLENVITWR
+23 THLENVISWR
-33 INNSAEDF
+33 INNSSEDF
-41 NTAAPEFKIND
+41 NRGAPEFSTSD

-59 NYISGKEL
+59 DYISAKEL
-67 AHQEVIILLMALL
+67 THQEVIILLMALL

-91 YLEFPNSVLFD
+91 YLEFPNSALFD
-102 FCSVNDNGRLFYP
+102 FCVTNDNGRLFYP
-115 TIQTVQYI
+115 TVQAVQYI

-129 SERLKALDYFA
+129 SERLKALDYFNPD
-140 SDAVLV
+140 SVLI
-146 KDEII
+146 KEELI
-151 VFSGSAQDHTSINSQ
+151 VFSSSAHDHTPMGSV
-166 ISIHQEAFN
+166 ISVHQETFN
-175 AAVFGS
+175 AIIFGM

-190 FPAELLYTSRS
+190 FPAELLHTGRS
-201 WEDLILPQNT
+201 WTDLILPQTT
-211 LHELK
+211 LNELQT
-216 SIEDWYNS
+216 IEAWYNS
-224 SRTLMEDWGMKKK
+224 SRILMEDWGMQKR

-261 GKYTKRPV
+261 GKYTQRPV

-331 YLLQRIETF
+331 YLLQRVETF

-383 LPEQLHLEGIDLE
+383 LPEQLQLEEIDLDE
-396 QIAKRYELTGSNIM
+396 VAKKYELTGSNIM
-410 NVIQDVSLKTIALK
+410 NVIQDVSLKTIASK
-424 DPDYKVSPDML
+424 APDYRVSLDML
-435 LESIRK
+435 LESIKK

-448 IFS
+448 IFK

>member
-1 MNFEFKKKTKKPM
+1 M
-14 EITKIQKLF
+14 EQEHIQKLF
-23 THLENVITWR
+23 THLEEVIAWR
-33 INNSAEDF
+33 INNSSESFD
-41 NTAAPEFKIND
+41 TGAPEFIRNNYQ
-52 HEGFQLG
+52 GFQLG
-59 NYISGKEL
+59 DYISAKGL
-67 AHQEVIILLMALL
+67 THQEVIILLMALL

-85 ALLKRI
+85 SLLKNI
-91 YLEFPNSVLFD
+91 YLEFPSSALFD
-102 FCSVNDNGRLFYP
+102 YCTTNENGRLFYP
-115 TIQTVQYI
+115 TVQAVQYV

-129 SERLKALDYFA
+129 FERLKALDHFNPD
-140 SDAVLV
+140 SVLI
-146 KDEII
+146 KDELIARHN
-151 VFSGSAQDHTSINSQ
+151 SSIYVD
-166 ISIHQEAFN
+166 QEAFN
-175 AAVFGS
+175 TIIFGV

-190 FPAELLYTSRS
+190 FPAEQINTSRS
-201 WEDLILPQNT
+201 WTDLILPQNT
-211 LHELK
+211 LNELQT
-216 SIEDWYNS
+216 IEAWYNN
-224 SRTLMEDWGMKKK
+224 SRILMEDWGMQKK

-371 KHEERLRIWQQN
+371 KKEERLRIWQHN
-383 LPEQLHLEGIDLE
+383 LPEQLQLEDINLE
-396 QIAKRYELTGSNIM
+396 EVATRYELTGSNIM
-410 NVIQDVSLKTIALK
+410 NVIQDVSLKTIASK
-424 DPDYKVSPDML
+424 APDYRVSLEML
-435 LESIRK
+435 LESIKK

>member
-1 MNFEFKKKTKKPM
+1 M
-14 EITKIQKLF
+14 EAKQLQKLF
-23 THLENVITWR
+23 THLEEVITWR
-33 INNSAEDF
+33 INNSSEDF
-41 NTAAPEFKIND
+41 NTGAPEFNTHD

-67 AHQEVIILLMALL
+67 THQEVVILLMALV

-85 ALLKRI
+85 LLLKRI
-91 YLEFPNSVLFD
+91 YLEFPGSELFD
-102 FCSVNDNGRLFYP
+102 FCATNDNGRLFNP
-115 TIQTVQYI
+115 TIQAVQYI
-123 LGGESI
+123 LGGDSI
-129 SERLKALDYFA
+129 SERLAALDYLGPD
-140 SDAVLV
+140 SVLI
-146 KDEII
+146 KEEIL
-151 VFSGSAQDHTSINSQ
+151 VFSAHEHTAINSQ
-166 ISIHQEAFN
+166 INVHHEAFN
-175 AAVFGS
+175 KIIFGL

-190 FPAELLYTSRS
+190 FPAEQIHTGRAWS
-201 WEDLILPQNT
+201 DLILPQAT
-211 LHELK
+211 LDELQ
-216 SIEDWYNS
+216 SIEGWYNS
-224 SRTLMEDWGMKKK
+224 SHILMEDWGMQKK

-244 LFYGDP
+244 LFYGEP

-269 FRVDVSMLVSKYIG
+269 FRVDVSMLISKYIG

-316 NVRDAH
+316 SVKDAH

-365 IKFNNP
+365 IQFNNP

-383 LPEQLHLEGIDLE
+383 LPEQLQLEGIDID

-410 NVIQDVSLKTIALK
+410 NVIQDVSLKAIASNG
-424 DPDYKVSPDML
+424 PGYKVNPDML
-435 LESIRK
+435 LESIKK

-448 IFS
+448 IFV

>member
-1 MNFEFKKKTKKPM
+1 M
-14 EITKIQKLF
+14 EQEQIQKLF
-23 THLENVITWR
+23 THLEEVIKWR
-33 INNSAEDF
+33 INNASEDF
-41 NTAAPEFKIND
+41 NTAAPELKTND

-59 NYISGKEL
+59 NYISGKKL
-67 AHQEVIILLMALL
+67 THQEVIILLMALL

-85 ALLKRI
+85 SLLKRI
-91 YLEFPNSVLFD
+91 FLEFPSSMLFD
-102 FCSVNDNGRLFYP
+102 YCVTNDNGRLFYP

-129 SERLKALDYFA
+129 TERLKALDYFDPN
-140 SDAVLV
+140 SVLI
-146 KDEII
+146 KEELI
-151 VFSGSAQDHTSINSQ
+151 VLSGSSEHSSTNSQ
-166 ISIHQEAFN
+166 ISVHQEAFN
-175 AAVFGS
+175 TIVFGV
-181 ELLPKMSND
+181 EVLPKMSND
-190 FPAELLYTSRS
+190 FPAELLQTRRS
-201 WEDLILPQNT
+201 WDDLILPKIT
-211 LHELK
+211 LNEIK

-224 SRTLMEDWGMKKK
+224 SRILMEDWDMQKK

-244 LFYGDP
+244 LFYGEP

-261 GKYTKRPV
+261 GKYTERPV

-283 ETEKQL
+283 ETEKHL

-371 KHEERLRIWQQN
+371 KYEERLRIWQQN
-383 LPEQLHLEGIDLE
+383 LPVQLQLKDINLE

-410 NVIQDVSLKTIALK
+410 NVIQDVSLKTIASQE
-424 DPDYKVSPDML
+424 PDYRVSL
-435 LESIRK
+435 EVFLESIKK

-448 IFS
+448 IFT

>member
-1 MNFEFKKKTKKPM
+1 M
-14 EITKIQKLF
+14 EQEQIQKLF
-23 THLENVITWR
+23 THLEEVIKWR
-33 INNSAEDF
+33 INNASEDF
-41 NTAAPEFKIND
+41 ITAAPDLKTND

-59 NYISGKEL
+59 NYISGKKL
-67 AHQEVIILLMALL
+67 THQEVIILLMALL

-85 ALLKRI
+85 SLLKRI
-91 YLEFPNSVLFD
+91 FLEFPSSVLFD
-102 FCSVNDNGRLFYP
+102 YCITNDNGRLFYP
-115 TIQTVQYI
+115 TLQTVQYI

-129 SERLKALDYFA
+129 SERLKALDYFD
-140 SDAVLV
+140 SNSVLI
-146 KDEII
+146 KEELI
-151 VFSGSAQDHTSINSQ
+151 VLSGSSEHSSTNSQ
-166 ISIHQEAFN
+166 ISVHQEAFN
-175 AAVFGS
+175 TIVFGV
-181 ELLPKMSND
+181 EVLPKMSND
-190 FPAELLYTSRS
+190 FPAELLQTRRS
-201 WEDLILPQNT
+201 WDDLILPKIT
-211 LHELK
+211 LNEIK

-224 SRTLMEDWGMKKK
+224 SRILMEDWGMQKK

-244 LFYGDP
+244 LFYGEP

-283 ETEKQL
+283 ETEKHL

-371 KHEERLRIWQQN
+371 KYEERLRIWQQN
-383 LPEQLHLEGIDLE
+383 LPVQLQLKDINLE

-410 NVIQDVSLKTIALK
+410 NVIQDVSLKTIASQE
-424 DPDYKVSPDML
+424 PDYRVSL
-435 LESIRK
+435 EVFLESIKK

-448 IFS
+448 IFT

>member
-1 MNFEFKKKTKKPM
+1 M
-14 EITKIQKLF
+14 EAKKIQKLF

-33 INNSAEDF
+33 ISNSAEDF
-41 NTAAPEFKIND
+41 NTASPEFRDVD
-52 HEGFQLG
+52 HQGFPLG
-59 NYISGKEL
+59 DYISGKGL

-80 PRLDP
+80 PKLDP

-91 YLEFPNSVLFD
+91 YLEFPDSILFD
-102 FCSVNDNGRLFYP
+102 FCSASDNGRLFYP

-123 LGGESI
+123 LGGDSI
-129 SERLKALDYFA
+129 AERLKVMDYFG
-140 SDAVLV
+140 SDSVLV

-151 VFSGSAQDHTSINSQ
+151 AFSGSAHDHTSVNSQ
-166 ISIHQEAFN
+166 IGVYQEAFN
-175 AAVFGS
+175 MITSGL

-190 FPAELLYTSRS
+190 FPAEQLFTRRS
-201 WEDLILPQNT
+201 WSDLILPQNT
-211 LHELK
+211 LDELQ
-216 SIEDWYNS
+216 SIEAWYNS
-224 SRTLMEDWGMKKK
+224 SRTLMEDWDMQKK

-371 KHEERLRIWQQN
+371 KDEERLRIWQHN
-383 LPEQLHLEGIDLE
+383 LPEQLQLEGIDLE
-396 QIAKRYELTGSNIM
+396 QIANRYELTGSNIM
-410 NVIQDVSLKTIALK
+410 NVIQDVSLKAIALK
-424 DPDYKVSPDML
+424 DPGYKVSLEML